1 MKSQFETFF
10 SDKAN
15 VTMSSYKIDPKTE
28 LPLLY
33 LQDQKSSLWK
43 RFSETYPNGMGRT
56 TFMVKL
62 QEGPFKYRNDLG
74 GLCSICAEYGYNVF
88 SNIIKIIKL
97 NINNI
102 LLQVSNYF
110 ILLF

>member
-1 MKSQFETFF
+1 MKSQFEIFF

-15 VTMSSYKIDPKTE
+15 ITMSSYRIDPKTE

-56 TFMVKL
+56 TFMTKL
-62 QEGPFKYRNDLG
+62 QKGPFKYRNDLG
-74 GLCSICAEYGYNVF
+74 GLCSICAEYGYSVF
-88 SNIIKIIKL
+88 SDIIKIIKL
-97 NINNI
+97 HIEDN
-102 LLQVSNYF
+102 LLQVSNY
-110 ILLF
+110 IYL

>member
-1 MKSQFETFF
+1 MKSQFDIFF

-33 LQDQKSSLWK
+33 LQDQKSELWK
-43 RFSETYPNGMGRT
+43 RFSEIYPNGMGRT

-62 QEGPFKYRNDLG
+62 QKGPFKYRNDLG

-88 SNIIKIIKL
+88 SNIIKLIKL
-97 NINNI
+97 NINDI
-102 LLQVSNYF
+102 LLQVSNY
-110 ILLF
+110 L